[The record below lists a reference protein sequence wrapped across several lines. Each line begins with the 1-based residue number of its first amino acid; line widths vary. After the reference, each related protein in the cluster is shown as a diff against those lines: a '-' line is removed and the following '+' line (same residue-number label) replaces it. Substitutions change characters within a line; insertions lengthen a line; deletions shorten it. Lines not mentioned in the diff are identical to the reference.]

1 MSQWFPPVLRILR
14 SLQIENATE
23 STLPPVLHSGCIGR
37 RRSSKKLVHGYSSL
51 PWRGT
56 LTCRARL
63 PKLPRGPTGCSAWG
77 HCAGPSCSGHGV
89 ELERRAAQ
97 RAGRPP
103 LREHAVEAPLAELV
117 AARGDDHLSLA
128 RQAGVGQTDRTARH
142 APLDGLIRVGASER
156 SGLSRATAVDR
167 AVVACRAPLILA
179 GVIDRD
185 ADVVGAVVA
194 VGCAPLGRRRRDTLR
209 LRRLDDAQDDAPLP
223 AGRERAHLLLLRLGD
238 ACKHMS
244 T

>member
-1 MSQWFPPVLRILR
+1 MVL
-14 SLQIENATE
+14 AT
-23 STLPPVLHSGCIGR
+23 
-37 RRSSKKLVHGYSSL
+37 
-51 PWRGT
+51 
-56 LTCRARL
+56 
-63 PKLPRGPTGCSAWG
+63 
-77 HCAGPSCSGHGV
+77 
-89 ELERRAAQ
+89 
-97 RAGRPP
+97 
-103 LREHAVEAPLAELV
+103 
-117 AARGDDHLSLA
+117 HLSLA

-156 SGLSRATAVDR
+156 SGLSRAAAVDR

-194 VGCAPLGRRRRDTLR
+194 VGCALLGRRRRDTLR

-223 AGRERAHLLLLRLGD
+223 AGRERAHLLLRLGD